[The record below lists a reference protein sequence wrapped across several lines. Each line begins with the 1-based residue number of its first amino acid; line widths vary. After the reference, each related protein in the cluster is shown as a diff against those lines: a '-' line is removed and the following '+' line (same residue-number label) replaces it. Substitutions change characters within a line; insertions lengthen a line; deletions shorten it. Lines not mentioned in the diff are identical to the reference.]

1 MYCPKCSQE
10 QVSEYVRFCSRC
22 GFPLHVVS
30 DLLAHNGVLTGLE
43 TKSEEVRLTPRQ
55 KGVRQGVTLMFAGLV
70 VSFIITVL
78 SIFVFG
84 KPEVFITI
92 ANAIFFLGGMLRIL
106 YAYIFEPGAKTK
118 RPTYEPPYLDENANI
133 FALPPPPQSVPATGF
148 GAQHL
153 NTAEIVNPPSL
164 TEHKTKLI
172 DEK

>member
-1 MYCPKCSQE
+1 MYCPKCSQQ
-10 QVSEYVRFCSRC
+10 QVSEFVRFCSRC

-30 DLLAHNGVLTGLE
+30 DLLAHNGVLTEPE

-55 KGVRQGVTLMFAGLV
+55 KGVRQGVTLMFVGLV
-70 VSFIITVL
+70 VSFIVAVL

-106 YAYIFEPGAKTK
+106 YAYIFEQGAKTK
-118 RPTYEPPYLDENANI
+118 RPNYEPPYLGENANS
-133 FALPPPPQSVPATGF
+133 FALPPPQSVPVTGF
-148 GAQHL
+148 RAQRS
-153 NTAEIVNPPSL
+153 NTAEMVNPPSV
-164 TEHKTKLI
+164 TEHTTKLL